1 MKLEIDNDEILA
13 PVMDEL
19 AQIKREIQAERTVL
33 SYLLMLNKQKM
44 VWKISDMATALGCS
58 YEQLRGKD
66 RWKLPRFGQSAF
78 PTGPTR
84 WPLEEC
90 LRWIDKSEQ
99 EKKGAYNEYIRAEM
113 RKESAKRKK
122 KAAI

>member
-1 MKLEIDNDEILA
+1 MKLELDDKEVLS

-19 AQIKREIQAERTVL
+19 CQVRREMQAQRTVL
-33 SYLLMLNKQKM
+33 MHLLTLNRQKM
-44 VWKISDMATALGCS
+44 VWKVADMAAALGSS

-90 LRWIDKSEQ
+90 LDWIAKSDE
-99 EKKGAYNEYIRAEM
+99 EKLAAYQQYIRAEM